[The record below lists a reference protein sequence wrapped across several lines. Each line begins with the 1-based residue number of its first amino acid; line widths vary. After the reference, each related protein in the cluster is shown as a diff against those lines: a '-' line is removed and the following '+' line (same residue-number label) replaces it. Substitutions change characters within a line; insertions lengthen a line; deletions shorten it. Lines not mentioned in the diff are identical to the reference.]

1 RVRRRRQRAGLR
13 SSPQLGD
20 GRCRPQARG
29 RTFQLDGDRRAHP
42 RPVRVFALMNDIRI
56 EPMSSVHAGQVLAIY
71 QAGLDSGNAS
81 FETVAP
87 DWSAWDAAHL
97 QAHRF
102 VAVDSFGVVESA
114 GVLDSGRVL
123 GWVAAS
129 AVSSRCVYA
138 GVVEESV
145 YVSPEA

>member
-1 RVRRRRQRAGLR
+1 
-13 SSPQLGD
+13 
-20 GRCRPQARG
+20 
-29 RTFQLDGDRRAHP
+29 
-42 RPVRVFALMNDIRI
+42 MNDIRI
-56 EPMSSVHAGQVLAIY
+56 EPMSSVHADQVLAIY

-87 DWSAWDAAHL
+87 GWSAWDATHL

-102 VAVDSFGVVESA
+102 VAVDSG
-114 GVLDSGRVL
+114 GVL

-138 GVVEESV
+138 GVIEESV
-145 YVSPEA
+145 YV